1 MEDSMSLSAVPSRAG
16 LLDRLAQDAVI
27 CAEGYLFALERQG
40 YVQAGPFVPLV
51 VLEHPEVV
59 AQLHRDFVRA
69 GSDVVEAFTYY
80 AHREK
85 LKLVGRAADLEEL
98 NRCALKIARD
108 VARENGALL
117 AGDIC
122 HTNIYRGGD
131 KETHRTARAMFE
143 EQVRWA
149 VEESVDFV
157 IAETFSYAQEALEAV
172 GVVKSAGLP
181 VVATLAVGRR
191 DALTREG
198 WTLADACRKLEQAG
212 ADVVGLNCY
221 RGPWTML
228 PLLEGIRNAVSCH
241 VAALPIP
248 YRTTGEQPTFIALR
262 DPACDCLPGEM
273 PFPLALDPFYCNRFE
288 IGKFAREAYA
298 LGVRYLGLCCGAMPH
313 HIRSMAE
320 ALGRRPPASKY
331 SPDMSKHVFF
341 GTAEGLNQ
349 ENLEYAKQF

>member
-1 MEDSMSLSAVPSRAG
+1 MSSPAASSHAG
-16 LLDRLAQDAVI
+16 LLERLAQGPVI
-27 CAEGYLFALERQG
+27 CAEGYLFAFERQG
-40 YVQAGPFVPLV
+40 YMQAGPFVPLV

-59 AQLHRDFVRA
+59 IQLHRDFVRA

-85 LKLVGRAADLEEL
+85 LKLVGRLADLEQL
-98 NRCALKIARD
+98 NRRALQIARG
-108 VARENGALL
+108 VAHESGALL

-122 HTNIYRGGD
+122 HTNVYRGKD
-131 KETHRTARAMFE
+131 KETPRIARAMFE

-149 VEESVDFV
+149 VNEGVDFV

-172 GVVKSAGLP
+172 SVVKAAGLP
-181 VVATLAVGRR
+181 VVATLAVRR
-191 DALTREG
+191 EPLTREG
-198 WTLADACRKLEQAG
+198 WTLADACRRLEQAG

-228 PLLEGIRNAVSCH
+228 PLLEAIRKAVSCH
-241 VAALPIP
+241 VAALPVP
-248 YRTTGEQPTFIALR
+248 YRTTSDQPTFVALR
-262 DPACDCLPGEM
+262 DPHCDYLPGEM

-288 IGKFAREAYA
+288 IGKFASEAYA
-298 LGVRYLGLCCGAMPH
+298 LGVKYLGVCCGAMPH

-320 ALGRRPPASKY
+320 ALGRTPPASKY

-341 GTAEGLNQ
+341 GTAEGLNR
-349 ENLEYAKQF
+349 ENLEYSKQL